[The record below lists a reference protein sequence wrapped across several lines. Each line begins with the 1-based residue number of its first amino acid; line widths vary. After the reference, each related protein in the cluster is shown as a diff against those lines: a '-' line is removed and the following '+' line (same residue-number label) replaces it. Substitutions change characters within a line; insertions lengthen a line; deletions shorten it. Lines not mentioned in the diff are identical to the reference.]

1 MEVTI
6 VVLVV
11 LAVGALYGVGGYLLR
26 DFGQTV
32 LTRDAATLG
41 ADLQARQEAAL
52 AEARAE
58 LERLRADVGAAT
70 TEGDAQLARLR
81 ERRETAQADLDAT
94 LARAREELG
103 RTERARV
110 EAERAAQR
118 LQGELDRATERAA
131 QRVAESAGAPP
142 DVGPVARAATD
153 AGAGLR
159 SRVDSERM
167 ETLSGLYIR
176 LARVDTALAQLTT
189 PILLPGEP
197 YQAPDEFPPEAL
209 RWDNWKDVGETAYAL
224 GEYLTENR
232 LRVARETAAELEAGV
247 TVLRIALTRSIYP
260 NLQTLPSPEQEVTLR
275 AGLETL
281 AVTLPRMRDLLETD
295 YRALTEPESGRD
307 PNGRASAGNAAAT
320 P

>member
-1 MEVTI
+1 VEVTI

-58 LERLRADVGAAT
+58 LERLRTDVRAAT
-70 TEGDAQLARLR
+70 TEGDAYLARLR
-81 ERRETAQADLDAT
+81 ERREAAQADLDAT

-118 LQGELDRATERAA
+118 LQGEQELATERAS
-131 QRVAESAGAPP
+131 QRVAASAGSQP
-142 DVGPVARAATD
+142 GGETVARAATD
-153 AGAGLR
+153 YGAGLR
-159 SRVDSERM
+159 SRVDLELM

-197 YQAPDEFPPEAL
+197 YEAPDEFPPEAL

-232 LRVARETAAELEAGV
+232 LRVAPETAAELETGV
-247 TVLRIALTRSIYP
+247 TALRIALTRSIYP
-260 NLQTLPSPEQEVTLR
+260 NLQTLPSPEQEATLR

-281 AVTLPRMRDLLETD
+281 AVTLPRMRGLLETD
-295 YRALTEPESGRD
+295 YRALATE
-307 PNGRASAGNAAAT
+307 SAGGGVAAGRT
-320 P
+320 TRES